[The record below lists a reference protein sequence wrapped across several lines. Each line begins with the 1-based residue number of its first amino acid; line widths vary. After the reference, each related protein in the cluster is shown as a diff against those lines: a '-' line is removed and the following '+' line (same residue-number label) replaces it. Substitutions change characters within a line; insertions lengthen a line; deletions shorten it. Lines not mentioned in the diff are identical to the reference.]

1 MADRLRIRVHFKDE
15 REPVVVTLGGF
26 AQIATKRRF
35 GLPALKTDDPEVL
48 MFGVFV
54 ELVGPAGAAK
64 SDDPDAVDPFDA
76 WLVDVDYWEA
86 VRKDGTPDEADD
98 EDPQE
103 AVIPSDSSPESPP
116 TSD

>member
-1 MADRLRIRVHFKDE
+1 MADRLKIRVHYKDQALVA
-15 REPVVVTLGGF
+15 PVVTLGGF
-26 AQIATKRRF
+26 AQIATKRKF

-54 ELVGPAGAAK
+54 ELNGPAAAA
-64 SDDPDAVDPFDA
+64 DPEAFDK

-86 VRKDGTPDEADD
+86 VRNDGTPDEDEADTA
-98 EDPQE
+98 DPPM
-103 AVIPSDSSPESPP
+103 AAIPSDSSPDSPP